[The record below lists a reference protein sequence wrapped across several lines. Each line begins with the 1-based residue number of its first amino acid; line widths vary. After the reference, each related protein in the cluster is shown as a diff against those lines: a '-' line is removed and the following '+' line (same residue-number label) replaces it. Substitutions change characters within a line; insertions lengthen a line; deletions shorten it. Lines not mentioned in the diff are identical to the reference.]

1 MPNYIYKCTECD
13 HKEMVE
19 LPISSDPSEKRWCK
33 MCHEPDEESTMT
45 RRIGRALF
53 PEKVGRVWAG
63 DWFKKT
69 YGHDIDEVAK
79 QRGRERMEHD
89 AQKLKLEQDGVK
101 ITHKSRQVGGKD
113 RISVPDKKD
122 S

>member
-1 MPNYIYKCTECD
+1 
-13 HKEMVE
+13 
-19 LPISSDPSEKRWCK
+19 